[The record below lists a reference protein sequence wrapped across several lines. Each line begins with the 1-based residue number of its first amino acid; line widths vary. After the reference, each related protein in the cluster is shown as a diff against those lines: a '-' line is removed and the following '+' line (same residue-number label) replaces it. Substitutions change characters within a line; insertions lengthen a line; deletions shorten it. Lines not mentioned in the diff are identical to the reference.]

1 MYDYIVVG
9 AGSAGCVVASRLSED
24 PGVRVLLLEA
34 GPADDRVE
42 VRIPAAFGKL
52 FKTDM
57 DWAYETEPEEHLR
70 GRRLFWPRG
79 RMLGGSSSM
88 NAMVWARGH
97 PADYDEWRA
106 LGNTGWSW
114 DDVLPVFRRIERCG
128 RGPADHRGC
137 EGPVHVTD
145 LRDPNPATRAFVE
158 AARQAGIPRS
168 TDING
173 PGNDGVD
180 FTQVTQRRGSRWSA
194 ADAYLRPTRRRRN
207 LHVLTGAQATRILME
222 GLRAAG
228 VQYMIGGRTE
238 EARARL
244 EVVVAAG
251 TVNTPHLLMLSG
263 IGPAAALR
271 QAGVAPLH
279 DLPGVGANLQDHL
292 LAGLIVRCPLP
303 ISLVAAESKANLLRY
318 FVMRRGM
325 LTSNVAEALAFL
337 RSEPDL
343 PAPDYEL
350 VFAPVPYIDHGLV
363 RPPGHGL
370 SIGVVLLRPASRG
383 RIRLR
388 SADPLLPPAI
398 EANYLSD
405 AAGHDIAVM
414 RVGMRTAVRIFG
426 MPALRA
432 FVGDCLEPAR
442 LPETDE
448 ELDAHI
454 REQAETL
461 YHPVGT
467 CRMGPGPDA
476 VVDAQLRVHGIAG
489 LRIADASVMPVIVR
503 GHTHAATL
511 MIGEKAAAM
520 MRAALPAT
528 VPAVVAPAMATPRLA
543 PS

>member
-9 AGSAGCVVASRLSED
+9 AGSAGCVLASRLSEE

-34 GPADDRVE
+34 GPADDRRE
-42 VRIPAAFGKL
+42 VSIPAAFGKL
-52 FKTDM
+52 FKTDV
-57 DWAYETEPEEHLR
+57 DWAYETEPQKHL
-70 GRRLFWPRG
+70 GNRRLFWPRG

-88 NAMVWARGH
+88 NAMVWARGNA
-97 PADYDEWRA
+97 ADYDEWRA
-106 LGNTGWSW
+106 LGNPGWGW
-114 DDVLPVFRRIERCG
+114 DDVLPLFRRMERCE

-137 EGPVHVTD
+137 AGPVHVND

-158 AARQAGIPRS
+158 AACQAGIPRS
-168 TDING
+168 ADING
-173 PGNDGVD
+173 PGQEGVD

-194 ADAYLRPTRRRRN
+194 ADAYLRPARRRHN
-207 LHVLTGAQATRILME
+207 LTVLTGAHATRILME

-228 VQYMIGGRTE
+228 VEYRLGGRTE

-251 TVNTPHLLMLSG
+251 SVNTPHLLMLSG

-271 QAGVAPLH
+271 QAGVAPFH

-303 ISLVAAESKANLLRY
+303 VSLVAAESRANLLRY
-318 FVMRRGM
+318 LVMRRGM

-337 RSEPDL
+337 RSGPGL
-343 PAPDYEL
+343 PAPDHEL
-350 VFAPVPYIDHGLV
+350 IFAPVPYIDHGLV

-388 SADPLLPPAI
+388 SADPLEPPAI
-398 EANYLSD
+398 EPNYLSD
-405 AAGHDIAVM
+405 AAGHDIVVM
-414 RVGMRTAVRIFG
+414 RAGMRTAVRIFG
-426 MPALRA
+426 MPALRP

-448 ELDAHI
+448 ELDEHL

-467 CRMGPGPDA
+467 CRMGSGPDA
-476 VVDAQLRVHGIAG
+476 VVDAQLRVHGIGG
-489 LRIADASVMPVIVR
+489 LRVADASIMPVIVR

-511 MIGEKAAAM
+511 MIGEKAAAL
-520 MRAALPAT
+520 MRTALPAS
-528 VPAVVAPAMATPRLA
+528 VPAVAAPATATPRLA